1 MTNLQSKLNVTLK
14 QWKEILRKEMA
25 YSADLRKPSKLT
37 EARAMIIKIEGMM
50 A

>member
-25 YSADLRKPSKLT
+25 YSEDLRYQDKITVAIS
-37 EARAMIIKIEGMM
+37 MIAKIERMM
-50 A
+50 D

>member
-25 YSADLRKPSKLT
+25 YSEDLRKQDKLT
-37 EARAMIIKIEGMM
+37 EARTMIIKIKGMM